1 MTSVPAGPA
10 LMNTPHLGE
19 ISWDAESELFLPSG
33 LPGFEN
39 ERHMIPVEI
48 PVHRP
53 LVFLQSTER
62 VGVCFV
68 SLPVMAICPDFK
80 LQLNEDERVS
90 LLLPE
95 AGEPEIGADVLCLAI
110 LYPSGRTVEAN
121 LDAPIVINLHNSR
134 CLQAV
139 SPEAMRGYYR
149 LSDAGTWETVC

>member
-1 MTSVPAGPA
+1 MTSASPSLAV
-10 LMNTPHLGE
+10 MITPHLGE
-19 ISWDAESELFLPSG
+19 ISWEAESELFLPSG

-48 PVHRP
+48 PARRP

-62 VGVCFV
+62 SGVCFV
-68 SLPVMAICPDFK
+68 SLPVMTIYPDFK
-80 LQLNEDERVS
+80 LSLTEDERLS

-95 AGEPEIGADVLCLAI
+95 TGDPEIGVDVLCLA
-110 LYPSGRTVEAN
+110 LLFPSGRTVEAN

-139 SPEAMRGYYR
+139 SPEAGRGYYR
-149 LSDAGTWETVC
+149 LSDAGTWENVC